1 MPRAGACEQTQNCTE
16 ISWLPQAEEI
26 GLYLP
31 EPLLLSTQ
39 CFYGYTFP
47 SFLTHAFS
55 YTPALP
61 RAVCLSVCTPCT
73 CARARPRHLH
83 PKHRPRSSSRSQPK
97 NPIPSRR
104 GAHQNS
110 FHSSGTPQAASRASN
125 PIYYLGGLGGLQ
137 VFRVIYG
144 CM

>member
-26 GLYLP
+26 GLYRP

-61 RAVCLSVCTPCT
+61 RAVCLSAPPARVRAHDQDTSTPNT
-73 CARARPRHLH
+73 APALPPAHSLKTQYPAEEGPTRTHFTAQGP
-83 PKHRPRSSSRSQPK
+83 HRQP
-97 NPIPSRR
+97 PEPPTLFI
-104 GAHQNS
+104 
-110 FHSSGTPQAASRASN
+110 
-125 PIYYLGGLGGLQ
+125 I
-137 VFRVIYG
+137 
-144 CM
+144 